1 MTYELTAEKQEEL
14 RLFTKREDAVFYD
27 VREAPFR
34 IYGLYE
40 PYGGGPFC
48 RIPEAVGEAT
58 SKAVKGLNYNTSGG
72 RVRFTTDAAYIA
84 ICCKIRTPSGSAIMN
99 PIVKS
104 GFDLYIDDPK
114 VGGRKPHAI
123 FVNTVVP
130 NANGDGMYAD
140 RFRMPEG
147 EHSVTIN
154 FPLYNGIYELYIGL
168 PEGASL
174 KEGLPYENEKPIVFY
189 GSSIT
194 QGAAASRPGLSYV
207 SMVCRRLNADFR
219 NLGFAGAAKAEEAM
233 IEYLASLD
241 MCCFVQDYDHNAP
254 DVPHLR
260 ATHYKLY
267 KRIRETHPDIP
278 ILLLSRPG
286 FNTFSKKGNSRSD
299 DSIAR
304 RDVVID
310 TFRAARAEGDERVWY
325 IDGESFF
332 SGPDET
338 ECTVDGVH
346 PNDIGMLKMADS
358 VHQTMLRILNEV
370 PFLRMPRSETETGV

>member
-1 MTYELTAEKQEEL
+1 MAYELTAEKQEEL
-14 RLFTKREDAVFYD
+14 RRVTKRENAVFHD

-34 IYGLYE
+34 IYGLYD
-40 PYGGGPFC
+40 PYGGGTFC
-48 RIPEAVGEAT
+48 RIPESVAAAT
-58 SKAVKGLNYNTSGG
+58 STAVKGLNYNTSGG
-72 RVRFTTDAAYIA
+72 RVRFTTDAEYIA
-84 ICCKIRTPSGSAIMN
+84 IYCKIRTPSASVIMN
-99 PIVKS
+99 QIVKS

-114 VGGRKPHAI
+114 VGGRTPHAI
-123 FVNTVVP
+123 FVNTVAPPVQ
-130 NANGDGMYAD
+130 NDGVYAD

-154 FPLYNGIYELYIGL
+154 FPLYNGVLELYIGL

-207 SMVCRRLNADFR
+207 SMVCRRLNADYR

-233 IEYLASLD
+233 IEYLASQE

-254 DVPHLR
+254 NVEHLR

-267 KRIRETHPDIP
+267 QRMRETHPEIP

-286 FNTFSKKGNSRSD
+286 FNTYNKHGVLRSE
-299 DSIAR
+299 DSIDR

-310 TFRAARAEGDERVWY
+310 TFRAARAEGDKLVWY

-358 VHQTMLRILNEV
+358 VHRTLLRILNDV
-370 PFLRMPRSETETGV
+370 PFLRASGAEPETGV

>member
-1 MTYELTAEKQEEL
+1 
-14 RLFTKREDAVFYD
+14 
-27 VREAPFR
+27 
-34 IYGLYE
+34 
-40 PYGGGPFC
+40 
-48 RIPEAVGEAT
+48 
-58 SKAVKGLNYNTSGG
+58 
-72 RVRFTTDAAYIA
+72 
-84 ICCKIRTPSGSAIMN
+84 
-99 PIVKS
+99 
-104 GFDLYIDDPK
+104 
-114 VGGRKPHAI
+114 
-123 FVNTVVP
+123 
-130 NANGDGMYAD
+130 
-140 RFRMPEG
+140 
-147 EHSVTIN
+147 
-154 FPLYNGIYELYIGL
+154 
-168 PEGASL
+168 
-174 KEGLPYENEKPIVFY
+174 
-189 GSSIT
+189 
-194 QGAAASRPGLSYV
+194 
-207 SMVCRRLNADFR
+207 
-219 NLGFAGAAKAEEAM
+219 M

-254 DVPHLR
+254 DVQHLR

-267 KRIRETHPDIP
+267 KRMRETHPDIP

-310 TFRAARAEGDERVWY
+310 TFRAAREEGDEKVWY

>member
-1 MTYELTAEKQEEL
+1 
-14 RLFTKREDAVFYD
+14 V
-27 VREAPFR
+27 
-34 IYGLYE
+34 
-40 PYGGGPFC
+40 
-48 RIPEAVGEAT
+48 
-58 SKAVKGLNYNTSGG
+58 
-72 RVRFTTDAAYIA
+72 
-84 ICCKIRTPSGSAIMN
+84 
-99 PIVKS
+99 
-104 GFDLYIDDPK
+104 
-114 VGGRKPHAI
+114 
-123 FVNTVVP
+123 
-130 NANGDGMYAD
+130 YAD

-154 FPLYNGIYELYIGL
+154 FPLYNGVLELYIGL

-207 SMVCRRLNADFR
+207 SMVCRRLNADYR

-233 IEYLASLD
+233 IEYLASQE

-254 DVPHLR
+254 NVEHLR

-267 KRIRETHPDIP
+267 QRMRETHPEIP

-286 FNTFSKKGNSRSD
+286 FNTYNKHGVLRSE
-299 DSIAR
+299 DSIDR

-310 TFRAARAEGDERVWY
+310 TFRAARAEGDKLVWY

-358 VHQTMLRILNEV
+358 VHRTLLRILNDV
-370 PFLRMPRSETETGV
+370 PFLRASGAEPETGV